1 MIPIALATED
11 ALSES
16 IGQRL
21 LAELTPRL
29 GVPML
34 LRRGGFGYLKSNMS
48 RWRKLAEL
56 HPVLILTD
64 LDAKA
69 CPSVLLT
76 EWLDDR
82 ACPPNLLLRVAV
94 REAESWLL
102 ADHQAIRQL
111 IGPRGKLPV
120 QPDAVSDPK
129 PVLLKLAQLAPR
141 DVRLDLVKVA
151 DAASSQ
157 GIGYNAHLTNWVRNE
172 WSPERAAQRS
182 ASLERT
188 RLRLQQMVSR
198 LVC

>member
-1 MIPIALATED
+1 
-11 ALSES
+11 
-16 IGQRL
+16 
-21 LAELTPRL
+21 
-29 GVPML
+29 
-34 LRRGGFGYLKSNMS
+34 MS

-64 LDAKA
+64 LDTKA

-94 REAESWLL
+94 RETESWLL

-129 PVLLKLAQLAPR
+129 QVLLKLAQLAPR

-151 DAASSQ
+151 GAASSQ
-157 GIGYNAHLTNWVRNE
+157 GIGYNARLTNWVRNE

-188 RLRLQQMVSR
+188 RLRRQQMIERQVR
-198 LVC
+198 